1 MDANGAMFD
10 GNMLWYILLCFL
22 VNYVIIYRG
31 VTKGIEKFCKIAMP
45 LLIGCAL
52 IILIRVLTLPNEVD
66 GRTINHGLGFM
77 WNPDWAKF
85 AKTANEYQ
93 SAIRVLKDGLE
104 VNGKS
109 IMGIMMLAAAQ
120 GNVIQVEAE
129 GPDEKQAIR
138 ALGEL
143 IENRFEEE

>member
-1 MDANGAMFD
+1 MAVKEFTIKNR
-10 GNMLWYILLCFL
+10 L
-22 VNYVIIYRG
+22 
-31 VTKGIEKFCKIAMP
+31 GIHARP
-45 LLIGCAL
+45 A
-52 IILIRVLTLPNEVD
+52 
-66 GRTINHGLGFM
+66 
-77 WNPDWAKF
+77 AKF

-129 GPDEKQAIR
+129 GPDEKQAIQ